1 MKTGGEEI
9 FRERWDEANHREGS
23 PDVSMEVDPVT
34 PRATQRHSRSGSIL
48 PDWSQSPLP
57 VGAPSATTVPSTPLI
72 TVS

>member
-9 FRERWDEANHREGS
+9 FRERWDEANHEEGN

-34 PRATQRHSRSGSIL
+34 PRATQRGSIL

-57 VGAPSATTVPSTPLI
+57 SGAPSATAIPSTPLI